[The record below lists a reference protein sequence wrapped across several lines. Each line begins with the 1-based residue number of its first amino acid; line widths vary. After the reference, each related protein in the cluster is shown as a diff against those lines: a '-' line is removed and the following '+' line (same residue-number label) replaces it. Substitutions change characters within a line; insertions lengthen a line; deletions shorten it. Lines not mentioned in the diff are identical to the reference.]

1 MKTNELLELASL
13 DAMGLLD
20 PNERDAFERAFE
32 SAPPAVQAQ
41 VRREQTRLAAF
52 DSVLPQVNPP
62 LGLKAKVLAALR
74 DAMEAVSNRPRAD
87 VIASIRAPRGVNPLW
102 RVGAIAAAAAAVA
115 LAISTLE
122 LTREYDD
129 ITATAVSN
137 AAIDTMRE
145 RFEPGFDRILL
156 SDQTVIVQLKS
167 DQASDAQ
174 RSRPSGVLLVDSK
187 TRTGRLIAQGL
198 SSTDEYELVLI
209 NKDGRQIKTA
219 LSFRGSP
226 AQMEYRTLGE
236 VQLENVASIALIR
249 ISDGQAILSANE
261 MRVEDIASVY
271 FTTTTDLTATY
282 PAVAARQLG
291 WFDLALM
298 CGHEMA
304 VPTGLPKCIRV
315 LIHWNTTR
323 TNEEIVHVYLR
334 AAKSLR
340 PDRDNIPPVR
350 PRQISPVE
358 AAVKFLAMTL

>member
-20 PNERDAFERAFE
+20 PDERDAFERAFE

-52 DSVLPQVNPP
+52 DSVLPQVDPP

-145 RFEPGFDRILL
+145 RFEPGFDRVLL

-226 AQMEYRTLGE
+226 AQMEYRTVAE
-236 VQLENVASIALIR
+236 ISLENVETIALVRVGDSAPLLSGR
-249 ISDGQAILSANE
+249 IS
-261 MRVEDIASVY
+261 
-271 FTTTTDLTATY
+271 
-282 PAVAARQLG
+282 
-291 WFDLALM
+291 
-298 CGHEMA
+298 
-304 VPTGLPKCIRV
+304 
-315 LIHWNTTR
+315 R
-323 TNEEIVHVYLR
+323 T
-334 AAKSLR
+334 
-340 PDRDNIPPVR
+340 
-350 PRQISPVE
+350 
-358 AAVKFLAMTL
+358 